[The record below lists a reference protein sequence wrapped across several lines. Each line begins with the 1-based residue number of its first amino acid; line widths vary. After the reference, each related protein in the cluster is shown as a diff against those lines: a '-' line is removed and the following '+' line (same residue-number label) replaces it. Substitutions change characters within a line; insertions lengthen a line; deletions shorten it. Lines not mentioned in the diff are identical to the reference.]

1 MTATLGR
8 VLYLYTNRQNF
19 GKVRQD
25 ENALWSLAPH
35 DLSLALALVRRA
47 PQRGVGPRR
56 VLPRSRASRTSCS
69 ASSGFPSGVIAH
81 LHVSW
86 LDPHKRRML
95 TVVGTEAM
103 AVFDD
108 TEADRKV
115 TVYEKRSW
123 PARFETW
130 GEFQALQSGDTHIP
144 RIPADEPLQLEMRA
158 FVEAVRTGTTPI
170 ASGAEG
176 LAVVETLAALQRSL
190 DDGGRPVV
198 LDGVSPCVGAN
209 VVIYPGTVIGAGV
222 RIGDNAVVGKQPA
235 LGRSSTA
242 RREPLPP
249 LVIGDGATIATGAVV
264 SAGRHARRRR
274 PSSATWRRS
283 ASACTVGEGSVVG
296 RGVCVENDTRH
307 RRALPHP
314 VERVHHGVLPARG
327 RRLRRALRGHDE
339 RQLHGPHRGAGWP

>member
-1 MTATLGR
+1 MVVATGSSTHHPIGSQVLAAGKHLFVEKPLALTVEHAADLVALAAQHDRQLMVGHLLRFHPAFAKVKSLVDEGALGR

-19 GKVRQD
+19 GKVRND

-35 DLSLALALVRRA
+35 DLSLALALSAERPSEVSARGECYLQPGIEDVVFGYVR
-47 PQRGVGPRR
+47 
-56 VLPRSRASRTSCS
+56 
-69 ASSGFPSGVIAH
+69 FPSGAIAH

-158 FVEAVRTGTTPI
+158 FVEAVRTGSTPI

-198 LDGVSPCVGAN
+198 LDG
-209 VVIYPGTVIGAGV
+209 
-222 RIGDNAVVGKQPA
+222 
-235 LGRSSTA
+235 
-242 RREPLPP
+242 
-249 LVIGDGATIATGAVV
+249 
-264 SAGRHARRRR
+264 
-274 PSSATWRRS
+274 
-283 ASACTVGEGSVVG
+283 
-296 RGVCVENDTRH
+296 
-307 RRALPHP
+307 
-314 VERVHHGVLPARG
+314 
-327 RRLRRALRGHDE
+327 
-339 RQLHGPHRGAGWP
+339 

>member
-1 MTATLGR
+1 MSTSSERPVRVGVVGLGYWGPNLARNLQRVPGCELAWCCDLDEQNRARFTPQFPSARFTGRLDDLLGDDDLDAVVVATGSSTPHPIGVQVLDARKHLFVEKPLALRVADAADLVARAERGGVQLMVGHLLRFHPAFAKVSELVESGVLGR

-25 ENALWSLAPH
+25 ENALWSRAPH
-35 DLSLALALVRRA
+35 DLSLALALAGAPPQEVSARGECYLQPGIEDVVFGYVRF
-47 PQRGVGPRR
+47 G
-56 VLPRSRASRTSCS
+56 
-69 ASSGFPSGVIAH
+69 SGAMAH

-144 RIPADEPLQLEMRA
+144 RTAADEPLQLEMRA
-158 FVEAVRTGTTPI
+158 FVDAVRTGTTPV

-176 LAVVETLAALQRSL
+176 LAVVRTLAALQASL
-190 DDGGRPVV
+190 DDGGRPVQV
-198 LDGVSPCVGAN
+198 DG
-209 VVIYPGTVIGAGV
+209 
-222 RIGDNAVVGKQPA
+222 
-235 LGRSSTA
+235 
-242 RREPLPP
+242 
-249 LVIGDGATIATGAVV
+249 
-264 SAGRHARRRR
+264 
-274 PSSATWRRS
+274 
-283 ASACTVGEGSVVG
+283 
-296 RGVCVENDTRH
+296 
-307 RRALPHP
+307 
-314 VERVHHGVLPARG
+314 
-327 RRLRRALRGHDE
+327 
-339 RQLHGPHRGAGWP
+339 

>member
-1 MTATLGR
+1 MSTSSERSIRVGVVGLGYWGPNLARNLQRVPGCELAWCCDLDEQNRARFASQFPSARFTDRLGDLLGDDDLDAVVVATGSSTHHPIGAQVLDAGKHLFVEKPLALRVADAADLVARAERHGVQLMVGHLLRFHPAFAKVSELVESGALGR

-35 DLSLALALVRRA
+35 DLSLALALAGSA
-47 PQRGVGPRR
+47 PQEVSARGECYLQPGIEDVVFGYVRFG
-56 VLPRSRASRTSCS
+56 
-69 ASSGFPSGVIAH
+69 SGAMAH

-115 TVYEKRSW
+115 TVYEKTAW

-130 GEFQALQSGDTHIP
+130 GEFQALQSGDIHIP
-144 RIPADEPLQLEMRA
+144 RITADEPLQLEMRA

-176 LAVVETLAALQRSL
+176 LAVVRTLAALQESL
-190 DDGGRPVV
+190 DDGGRPVQI
-198 LDGVSPCVGAN
+198 DG
-209 VVIYPGTVIGAGV
+209 
-222 RIGDNAVVGKQPA
+222 
-235 LGRSSTA
+235 
-242 RREPLPP
+242 
-249 LVIGDGATIATGAVV
+249 
-264 SAGRHARRRR
+264 
-274 PSSATWRRS
+274 
-283 ASACTVGEGSVVG
+283 
-296 RGVCVENDTRH
+296 
-307 RRALPHP
+307 
-314 VERVHHGVLPARG
+314 
-327 RRLRRALRGHDE
+327 
-339 RQLHGPHRGAGWP
+339 